1 MLKSCVLDVF
11 VKIATLFCG
20 LGISFAPKK
29 RMALLSILS
38 AANGALGLYSGIK
51 GMFDSAK
58 ARDKQER
65 LIKDTSR
72 MENDWFRRNYFGD
85 YLNSSSS
92 RAAIKRV
99 ENTLRKQN
107 EQNRAYAAINGATPE
122 LAIARNQHGMNMM
135 DNLMTNLAS
144 QSDAIKRDVDAAH
157 LRNRQA
163 IAARELSNLSLDEKM
178 AAQSATGGFD
188 LFKDALMGLNWGNEK
203 DEEEENNENDK

>member
-1 MLKSCVLDVF
+1 MFLSKLQPC
-11 VKIATLFCG
+11 
-20 LGISFAPKK
+20 FAVWAFLLHQKK

-58 ARDKQER
+58 AKDKQER

-122 LAIARNQHGMNMM
+122 LAIARNQQGMNMM

-203 DEEEENNENDK
+203 DEDEEKNENDK

>member
-1 MLKSCVLDVF
+1 MFLSKSQPC
-11 VKIATLFCG
+11 
-20 LGISFAPKK
+20 FAVRAFLLHQKK

-122 LAIARNQHGMNMM
+122 LAIARNQQGMNMM

-203 DEEEENNENDK
+203 DEDEENNENDK